1 MTASIRSRK
10 HSPARYAAHYATLA
24 ALALTVPALAPVSVL
39 ADDVADST
47 SEVVVKGERQGFK
60 AAATSSDKRTQAQLD
75 TPQTMVVITS
85 DVIRQQGATTLMDA
99 LRNTP
104 GITIQL
110 GENGNTSAGDTF
122 QLRGFS
128 SQTSLFLDGLRD
140 LGAVT
145 RDTFN
150 VGQIEVA
157 KGAAGSEFG
166 RGSSSGYINLVS
178 KLPRLGGGS
187 SATLSAYS
195 SGGYRG
201 TADFDAATGDT
212 SALRV
217 NVFTQDIDAAGR
229 DVANRSGWGIAPA
242 WATGLGTNTRFYV
255 FGQVVKQD
263 NVPDGGIPTIGYDGY
278 DYPTNATIKAG
289 QRVNRENF
297 YGSVNDHEDVEA
309 ALITSKIEHDFAS
322 GLKLSNT
329 TRYGHSTMDRV
340 LTGVNTGATGI
351 TAPNLND
358 PATWTVNLSRQKVD
372 QENTILANATN
383 LRGSWTT
390 GSITHDLSGGVEVS
404 SESQFNRTYN
414 TSYVTPTG
422 TVSVTVPVANLYNP
436 NPNQALPDPLD
447 TGAYSDGET
456 TTVAAY
462 LFDTVKLGDQW
473 LVNGGV
479 RVDSYKTTTRGAR
492 RTTATDT
499 GYTVGTLIPVNLSK
513 DGTAV
518 SWNAGVVYKPR
529 ANGSLY
535 AAIGNSVTPPGSAN
549 FALSDTATNI
559 GSPNL
564 DPQETANIEV
574 GTKWDLLDNRLSLT
588 AAWYATSHQN
598 EIVEDIDPGAGITVR
613 QFGKRKVEGL
623 EFGAVGQVTPKW
635 QVIAGLATMDTSV
648 EEGQATGN
656 NATGAAA
663 RWSPDLTGSLWTSYD
678 VTEKFTVGIGGNYTS
693 EQLRV
698 VAPGAAASSGLS
710 EIPAYWVL
718 NAMAA
723 YDLSERVAVQLNIY
737 NLLDEDYIASLN
749 NGGGRIFPGAPLNG
763 MLTLAVRF

>member
-10 HSPARYAAHYATLA
+10 HSAARYATLA
-24 ALALTVPALAPVSVL
+24 ALALAIPAAAH
-39 ADDVADST
+39 ADDAFDASGDADA
-47 SEVVVKGERQGFK
+47 VVVKGERPGFK
-60 AAATSSDKRTQAQLD
+60 AAASSSDKRTQPLLD

-201 TADFDAATGDT
+201 TADANLATGET
-212 SALRV
+212 SALRL

-229 DVANRSGWGIAPA
+229 DVVNRSGWGIAPA
-242 WATGLGTNTRFYV
+242 WGIGLGTNTRFYV

-278 DYPTNATIKAG
+278 DFPTNATIKAG
-289 QRVNRENF
+289 KRVDRENF
-297 YGSVNDHEDVEA
+297 YGSINDHEDVDA
-309 ALITSKIEHDFAS
+309 ALVTARIEHDFAS
-322 GLKLSNT
+322 GLKLTNT

-351 TAPNLND
+351 AAPTPAD
-358 PATWTVNLSRQKVD
+358 PSTWTVNLSRQKVD

-383 LRGSWTT
+383 LRGAWTA
-390 GSITHDLSGGVEVS
+390 GGLTHELSGGVEVS

-414 TSYVTPTG
+414 TSYATPTG
-422 TVSVTVPVANLYNP
+422 TVSVTVPVVSLYNP
-436 NPNQALPDPLD
+436 NPNQTLPDPLD
-447 TGAYSDGET
+447 TGAFTDGET

-473 LVNGGV
+473 LINAGV
-479 RVDSYKTTTRGAR
+479 RVDSYKTTTSGAR
-492 RTTATDT
+492 RTVAADT
-499 GYTVGTLIPVNLSK
+499 GYTVGTLIPVHLSK
-513 DGTAV
+513 DGTLV
-518 SWNAGVVYKPR
+518 SWNAGLVYKPR
-529 ANGSLY
+529 ANGSIY
-535 AAIGNSVTPPGSAN
+535 VAIGNSATPPGSAN

-564 DPQETANIEV
+564 DPQETANAEI
-574 GTKWDLLDNRLSLT
+574 GTKWDLYGNRLSLT
-588 AAWYATSHQN
+588 AAWYSTEHQN
-598 EIVEDIDPGAGITVR
+598 EIVEDIDPGAGVTVR
-613 QFGKRKVEGL
+613 QFGKRKVSGL
-623 EFGAVGQVTPKW
+623 EFGAVGQVTEKW
-635 QVIAGLATMDTSV
+635 QVIAGIATLDTEV
-648 EEGQATGN
+648 EDGAATGN

-678 VTEKFTVGIGGNYTS
+678 VTEKLTLGLGGNYTS

-698 VAPGAAASSGLS
+698 VAPGAAPSAGLS
-710 EIPAYWVL
+710 EIPAYWLV
-718 NAMAA
+718 NAMAS
-723 YDLSERVAVQLNIY
+723 YSLTDRVAVQLNIY
-737 NLLDEDYIASLN
+737 NLLDEDYIGSLN
-749 NGGGRIFPGAPLNG
+749 NGGGRVFPGAPLNG
-763 MLTLAVRF
+763 MLTLNVRF